1 MSPLDYTG
9 LWKLLY
15 DWQTIIAGGAAILGG
30 WIAYRAGVI
39 QANATRES
47 AGKQITAAAAEIKDA
62 DAAAADAVRREVI
75 EFSKFI
81 IGNLEVC
88 TKIASGELR
97 GVPRSALPEIMRAV
111 EPVIYPAIA
120 SRIGRIPFP
129 QQVVSFYARIL
140 EARAI
145 VEATATSPERG
156 QHVSAGLA
164 TTIADS
170 FITACQLAKAIV
182 EHEPNP
188 NLDQQVIE
196 VTRRNIDEALATA
209 QQNFPNAESFT

>member
-88 TKIASGELR
+88 AKISFARNHAR
-97 GVPRSALPEIMRAV
+97 G
-111 EPVIYPAIA
+111 
-120 SRIGRIPFP
+120 
-129 QQVVSFYARIL
+129 
-140 EARAI
+140 
-145 VEATATSPERG
+145 
-156 QHVSAGLA
+156 
-164 TTIADS
+164 
-170 FITACQLAKAIV
+170 
-182 EHEPNP
+182 
-188 NLDQQVIE
+188 
-196 VTRRNIDEALATA
+196 
-209 QQNFPNAESFT
+209 